1 MKHGRKPTKAQKII
15 LKERRLNPDNWLI
28 VKNTPEEML
37 VVHRYT
43 STIRNIRI
51 KPMEETE

>member
-1 MKHGRKPTKAQKII
+1 MKHGKKPTKAQKII
-15 LKERRLNPDNWLI
+15 LKERHMNPDNWLI

-43 STIRNIRI
+43 SATRSIRLKR
-51 KPMEETE
+51 KEESE

>member
-1 MKHGRKPTKAQKII
+1 MKHGKKPTKAQKII
-15 LKERRLNPDNWLI
+15 LKEHRLNPDNWLI

-43 STIRNIRI
+43 VTARSIRI
-51 KPMEETE
+51 KHKEDTE